1 MFCRLSFSSSS
12 QKLADAS
19 VLGHLVTNVFFNVHM
34 DAAFTSQMAF
44 VRFAQKISSKKN
56 KNKRKKEKKD
66 SNFGSML
73 LP

>member
-1 MFCRLSFSSSS
+1 
-12 QKLADAS
+12 
-19 VLGHLVTNVFFNVHM
+19 M

-66 SNFGSML
+66 SNFGSRL